1 MAIGS
6 AKIDFTLEE
15 RESCYLGT
23 TGSVHH
29 TLQQLHEAESIKLT
43 KQMGKLRPKTFMP
56 EVIQNVLSPLPK
68 LKFVI
73 PKTFIS
79 SICPHNKN
87 KMTFIYKI
95 VRFSNGCILSLVFGM
110 LMVN

>member
-23 TGSVHH
+23 TGSVYH

-43 KQMGKLRPKTFMP
+43 KQMGKLRPKTFK
-56 EVIQNVLSPLPK
+56 QLA
-68 LKFVI
+68 
-73 PKTFIS
+73 
-79 SICPHNKN
+79 
-87 KMTFIYKI
+87 
-95 VRFSNGCILSLVFGM
+95 
-110 LMVN
+110 